1 MGPEAAIVNHRE
13 LQALEER
20 RDIGAERAA
29 LEHLQ
34 EGIERYTILPT
45 SELLKDID
53 VLEIEERLAANLDK
67 AYAPVLGALRAAR
80 LLESET
86 AEDLRKALELIAG
99 VQRAFAEKRG
109 ER

>member
-1 MGPEAAIVNHRE
+1 MQHRD
-13 LQALEER
+13 LQAVEER

-29 LEHLQ
+29 LEHVAH
-34 EGIERYTILPT
+34 GVERYTTLPT

-53 VLEIEERLAANLDK
+53 VLGVEEKLASNLDQ

-99 VQRAFAEKRG
+99 VQRKFAEKRG
-109 ER
+109 GQ